1 MSDLRESGAIEQ
13 DADMVCFIHRPEYYK
28 IFQDDHGNDLRGMAE
43 IIIAKHRNGA
53 VGDVL
58 LRFKGEYTRF
68 QNPDDDMVIPAP
80 DAGAMPI
87 VGSRMN
93 SAGNV
98 PPPTPDFAPQA
109 DNPFGGIGGDG
120 PLPF

>member
-1 MSDLRESGAIEQ
+1 MG
-13 DADMVCFIHRPEYYK
+13 
-28 IFQDDHGNDLRGMAE
+28 
-43 IIIAKHRNGA
+43 
-53 VGDVL
+53 
-58 LRFKGEYTRF
+58 
-68 QNPDDDMVIPAP
+68 IPAP

-93 SAGNV
+93 NAGNV